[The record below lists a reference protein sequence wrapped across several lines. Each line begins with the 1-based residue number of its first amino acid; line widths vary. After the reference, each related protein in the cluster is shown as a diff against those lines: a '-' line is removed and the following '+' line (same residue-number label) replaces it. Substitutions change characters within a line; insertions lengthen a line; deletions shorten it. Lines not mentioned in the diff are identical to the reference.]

1 MLQIHVDFTISNWLG
16 ILIILGFMA
25 FCLLLY
31 WVGLDDGLNTHV
43 HGSDESEI

>member
-1 MLQIHVDFTISNWLG
+1 MLNIHIDFTISNWVG
-16 ILIILGFMA
+16 IMA
-25 FCLLLY
+25 IMASMGFCLLIY